1 MNTRET
7 NRAVWGLAAVL
18 ASVLVII
25 ARRED
30 GPEAL
35 AIQQALMAQGLAG
48 VSVWTLVR
56 RAPPHPR
63 LRAARWMAAALV
75 ILMAVALGGM
85 WLSPRGYAVCG
96 GVTTIWAPQ
105 WTFPVYLVAFEVAAV
120 LVALLQPDRASAPK
134 WIAVGGLLASMLA
147 CFIAASVCL

>member
-1 MNTRET
+1 MT
-7 NRAVWGLAAVL
+7 NRVMWGSVAVL
-18 ASVLVII
+18 ASVLVVI

-48 VSVWTLVR
+48 LSIWTLLK
-56 RAPPHPR
+56 RASPHPY

-75 ILMAVALGGM
+75 ALMAAALGGI

-96 GVTTIWAPQ
+96 GVATIWAPP
-105 WTFPVYLVAFEVAAV
+105 WTFPFYLASFWIAGV
-120 LVALLQPDRASAPK
+120 LVPVVQPLQGSALK
-134 WIAVGGLLASMLA
+134 WIAV
-147 CFIAASVCL
+147 